1 MTAIDRM
8 IDLQHGTV
16 SREIFVSPQF
26 YRDELEKLFARAW
39 LFIGHESQIP
49 KPGDFFVSRMGEESV
64 ILCRDHA
71 GAVHVF
77 LNSCRHRGMKVC
89 RYEQGNTSLF
99 VCPYHSWSYTTDGR
113 LQGVPLYRALYEGTL
128 QREDWSLI
136 EVAKLAVYKG
146 TVWATWDPHAAD
158 FLTYLGDAVD
168 HLDQVVDCRDGRPG
182 GAEVIG
188 VHKWVFP
195 SNWKFAAENFLG
207 DTYHN
212 PSHRSVD
219 MIGMGPSGQRG
230 ASSRR
235 DNEYSGGQR
244 FWVGFP
250 QGHGM
255 TGALM
260 PEHTEYVSSYTQ
272 HPIVDEYFRHC
283 FHERKRRLGEKARM
297 LPLVGTIF
305 PNASYHGRQ
314 PRGICVWHPHSP
326 TETEGWRFFM
336 VDADAPAEVKDVL
349 RRYYMR
355 YSGPAG
361 MTEQDDMEN
370 WLYATARQQGHHRAA
385 LSVQLSGVDG
395 GVHERPSDPRRRIV
409 ADHRPDAAQL
419 LSCLRIV
426 SERRIVGRA
435 AGSLADPRGSRM
447 MRPLVWYQLREEIE
461 EFLYFE
467 ADLLDQRRF
476 KEWLELLAEDLVYFM
491 PMRRNVKFGQHA
503 ERENTRQGE
512 GISWFDEDKWTLG
525 KRVEQILT
533 GVHYA
538 EEPLSRVCHMV
549 SNVRLLDVR
558 PSVED
563 AQEATVGCRFLV
575 YQNRV
580 EYRELQLHRPA
591 HR

>member
-49 KPGDFFVSRMGEESV
+49 NPGDFFVSRMGEESV

-71 GAVHVF
+71 GTVHVF

-146 TVWATWDPHAAD
+146 AVWATWDPHAPA

-212 PSHRSVD
+212 PSHCSVYI
-219 MIGMGPSGQRG
+219 IGMGPSVLRG

-260 PEHTEYVSSYTQ
+260 PGHTEYVSSYTQ

-326 TETEGWRFFM
+326 TETEAWRFFL
-336 VDADAPAEVKDVL
+336 VDADAPAAVKDVL
-349 RRYYMR
+349 RHYYMR

-370 WLYATARQQGHHRAA
+370 WLYATAASKGTIAKRYPLNYQMSMGAYQTDDPVRGDVSLQITDQTPRNYYRVYRAYLDGEDWA
-385 LSVQLSGVDG
+385 SLIGRGRVPVQ
-395 GVHERPSDPRRRIV
+395 
-409 ADHRPDAAQL
+409 AA
-419 LSCLRIV
+419 
-426 SERRIVGRA
+426 
-435 AGSLADPRGSRM
+435 
-447 MRPLVWYQLREEIE
+447 
-461 EFLYFE
+461 
-467 ADLLDQRRF
+467 
-476 KEWLELLAEDLVYFM
+476 AE
-491 PMRRNVKFGQHA
+491 
-503 ERENTRQGE
+503 
-512 GISWFDEDKWTLG
+512 
-525 KRVEQILT
+525 
-533 GVHYA
+533 
-538 EEPLSRVCHMV
+538 
-549 SNVRLLDVR
+549 
-558 PSVED
+558 
-563 AQEATVGCRFLV
+563 
-575 YQNRV
+575 
-580 EYRELQLHRPA
+580 
-591 HR
+591 